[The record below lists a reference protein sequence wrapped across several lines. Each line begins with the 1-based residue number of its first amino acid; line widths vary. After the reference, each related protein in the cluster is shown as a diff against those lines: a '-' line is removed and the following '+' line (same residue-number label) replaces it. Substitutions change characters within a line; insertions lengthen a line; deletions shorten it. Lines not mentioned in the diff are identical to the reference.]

1 MDPIT
6 VIQLGV
12 IIAIIIVSM
21 MILKWITDRYNLCGV
36 TDPLCYITGVKTSIT
51 NIISDI
57 NPF

>member
-1 MDPIT
+1 M
-6 VIQLGV
+6 IQLGV

-36 TDPLCYITGVKTSIT
+36 TDPLCYITGRETQYT
-51 NIISDI
+51 RIISDI